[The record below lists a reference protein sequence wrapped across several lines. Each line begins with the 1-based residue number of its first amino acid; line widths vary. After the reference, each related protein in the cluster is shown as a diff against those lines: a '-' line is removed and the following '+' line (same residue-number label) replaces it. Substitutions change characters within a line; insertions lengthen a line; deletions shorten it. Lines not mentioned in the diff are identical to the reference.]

1 MFLLSFTFC
10 RAQESYQEVVTDSA
24 YSANFK
30 DAKIIDS
37 ALIEGYVTNNNLTPK
52 KFKPNFR
59 KNYQTDE
66 FNYTP
71 KKPKTTGWDN
81 LMRKIGELLRDIF
94 GNFF

>member
-10 RAQESYQEVVTDSA
+10 RAQETYQEVVTDSA

-52 KFKPNFR
+52 
-59 KNYQTDE
+59 
-66 FNYTP
+66 
-71 KKPKTTGWDN
+71 
-81 LMRKIGELLRDIF
+81 I
-94 GNFF
+94 

>member
-37 ALIEGYVTNNNLTPK
+37 ALIEGYVTNNKLTPK
-52 KFKPNFR
+52 KFKNNFR
-59 KNYQTDE
+59 KNYQKYLSTILL
-66 FNYTP
+66 FFSSNYP
-71 KKPKTTGWDN
+71 N
-81 LMRKIGELLRDIF
+81 LWF
-94 GNFF
+94 

>member
-10 RAQESYQEVVTDSA
+10 RAQETYQEVVTDSA

-52 KFKPNFR
+52 NLNLILEKITKQTNSIIHLRSLKP
-59 KNYQTDE
+59 QV
-66 FNYTP
+66 
-71 KKPKTTGWDN
+71 G
-81 LMRKIGELLRDIF
+81 II
-94 GNFF
+94 